1 MSIIHTY
8 DAPCRGLVP
17 VWAPD
22 TRKAL
27 TSLLAFLARLAARSM
42 DAVRL
47 HLAMRRIA
55 RLSARRLDDIGFE
68 RDWDGTIRPR
78 SAAASQGEGK

>member
-8 DAPCRGLVP
+8 DVPCRGLVT
-17 VWAPD
+17 VCAPD
-22 TRKAL
+22 AREAL
-27 TSLLAFLARLAARSM
+27 TSLFAFVARLAARSM
-42 DAVRL
+42 DAVHL

-68 RDWDGTIRPR
+68 RDWGGTIRPR
-78 SAAASQGEGK
+78 SATASQGEGK

>member
-8 DAPCRGLVP
+8 DAPCGSLVP
-17 VWAPD
+17 VCAPNI
-22 TRKAL
+22 RKAL
-27 TSLLAFLARLAARSM
+27 TSLFAFVARLAARPM

-78 SAAASQGEGK
+78 STPASQREEK

>member
-17 VWAPD
+17 VCAPD

-27 TSLLAFLARLAARSM
+27 TSLFAFLVRLAARSM
-42 DAVRL
+42 DAVHL

-78 SAAASQGEGK
+78 SMATTRGEGE

>member
-1 MSIIHTY
+1 MIHTY
-8 DAPCRGLVP
+8 DAPCGSLVR
-17 VWAPD
+17 VSAPD
-22 TRKAL
+22 ARKAL
-27 TSLLAFLARLAARSM
+27 TSLFAFVARLAARPR

-55 RLSARRLDDIGFE
+55 RFSVHRLDDIGFE

-78 SAAASQGEGK
+78 SVAASRGEEK

>member
-8 DAPCRGLVP
+8 DVPCRGLVP
-17 VWAPD
+17 VCASD
-22 TRKAL
+22 IRRAL
-27 TSLLAFLARLAARSM
+27 TSLFAFVARLATRAM
-42 DAVRL
+42 VAVRL
-47 HLAMRRIA
+47 HLAVRRIA

-78 SAAASQGEGK
+78 SMATTRGEGE